1 MSYKRLYLD
10 FNTQIMLKQLERLKI
25 ISTYLK
31 ETSADAKT
39 ILAYLKQ
46 NNAEISLRQLQRD
59 LKDVAGF
66 FLRTDEVMQV
76 TKEGLSKMY
85 KITISERNKTIQQ
98 QTINTWQLME
108 QSGSVPLLEQ
118 RNVGKDKKAL
128 RRILNK
134 VLVLVS
140 GKQSLNNYEIIN
152 ATNFYTVKGDANFNK
167 VVDDLLKAIRNS
179 LEVKITEI
187 ANDFTSDNNA
197 TKKWNVKFL
206 PFRIVFHRGDF
217 FIAGIEN
224 KKVVVYEIGQ
234 FVNVTLSKS
243 GFIRAQ
249 YEAQINQELGNRF
262 GITKNIND
270 EVYDI
275 KLEFTSVTGALVSKY
290 HWHHSEKFVK
300 ENGNWIMTMRCGINR
315 ELVGWLFQW
324 MDNVRVIE
332 PVLLQEQY
340 NQILI
345 KMNKNAASNE
355 TLVYKNHF
363 EYKKT
368 EI

>member
-1 MSYKRLYLD
+1 
-10 FNTQIMLKQLERLKI
+10 MLKQLERLKV
-25 ISTYLK
+25 ISIYLK

-39 ILAYLKQ
+39 ILVYLKQ
-46 NNAEISLRQLQRD
+46 KNAEISLRQLQRD
-59 LKDVAGF
+59 LKDVQQF

-76 TKEGLSKMY
+76 TKEGLSKKY
-85 KITISERNKTIQQ
+85 KIIRLEKLNTFEQH
-98 QTINTWQLME
+98 TINTLQLLE

-118 RNVGKDKKAL
+118 RNEGKDKKAL
-128 RRILNK
+128 SKILNR
-134 VLVLVS
+134 VLVLAS
-140 GKQSLNNYEIIN
+140 GEQNLNNYEIIN
-152 ATNFYTVKGDANFNK
+152 ATNFYTVKGDVNFNK

-179 LEVKITEI
+179 LEVKIAEI

-234 FVNVTLSKS
+234 FVNVTVLKS

-249 YEAQINQELGNRF
+249 YEAQINQELANRF

-270 EVYDI
+270 EVYDV

-324 MDNVRVIE
+324 MDNVRIIE
-332 PVLLQEQY
+332 PVLLQEHY
-340 NQILI
+340 NQILS
-345 KMNKNAASNE
+345 KMRKNVASNE

>member
-1 MSYKRLYLD
+1 MLK
-10 FNTQIMLKQLERLKI
+10 LKQLERLKI
-25 ISTYLK
+25 IYVYLK
-31 ETSADAKT
+31 RTSADLNT
-39 ILAYLKQ
+39 ILAFLRQ
-46 NNAEISLRQLQRD
+46 RDVSISLRQLQRD
-59 LKDVAGF
+59 LKDVEGF
-66 FLRTDEVMQV
+66 FLRNTENFQI
-76 TKEGLSKMY
+76 TKEGLSKKY
-85 KITISERNKTIQQ
+85 KIIKSKQKKTFPQK
-98 QTINTWQLME
+98 TINTWQLIE
-108 QSGSVPLLEQ
+108 QSGSLPLLKT
-118 RNVGKDKKAL
+118 RNEGKDQHL
-128 RRILNK
+128 LEGVLNEI
-134 VLVLVS
+134 VTLAS
-140 GKQSLNNYEIIN
+140 GKQNLNNYEIIN
-152 ATNFYTVKGDANFNK
+152 ASNFYTVKGDANFNK
-167 VVDDLLKAIRNS
+167 VIDDLLKAIRIS
-179 LEVKITEI
+179 SEVKIGEV
-187 ANDFTSDNNA
+187 ANDFTSDNNV

-234 FVNVTLSKS
+234 FVNVSVLKS

-249 YEAQINQELGNRF
+249 YEAQINQELANRF

-270 EVYDI
+270 KVYDI

-340 NQILI
+340 NLILS
-345 KMNKNAASNE
+345 KMSKNVASNE
-355 TLVYKNHF
+355 TLVYRNHF
-363 EYKKT
+363 EYKKD
-368 EI
+368 

>member
-1 MSYKRLYLD
+1 
-10 FNTQIMLKQLERLKI
+10 MLKQLERLKI

-59 LKDVAGF
+59 LKDVEGF

-76 TKEGLSKMY
+76 TKEGLSKKY

-98 QTINTWQLME
+98 ETINTWQLME
-108 QSGSVPLLEQ
+108 QSGSVPLLKT
-118 RNVGKDKKAL
+118 RNEGKDQHL
-128 RRILNK
+128 LEGVLNEI
-134 VLVLVS
+134 VTLAS
-140 GKQSLNNYEIIN
+140 GKQNLNNSEIIKG
-152 ATNFYTVKGDANFNK
+152 TNFYTVKGDANFNK
-167 VVDDLLKAIRNS
+167 VVDDLLKAIRTS
-179 LEVKITEI
+179 SGVKIAEI

-206 PFRIVFHRGDF
+206 PFQIVFHRGDF
-217 FIAGIEN
+217 FIVGIEN

-234 FVNVTLSKS
+234 FANVTVLNS

-249 YEAQINQELGNRF
+249 YEAQINQELANRF

-290 HWHHSEKFVK
+290 HWHHSGKFVK

-340 NQILI
+340 NQILS
-345 KMNKNAASNE
+345 KMSKNVASSE
-355 TLVYKNHF
+355 TLVYRNHF
-363 EYKKT
+363 EYKKD
-368 EI
+368 